1 MKRGTWRPASEADT
15 AVADTAVA
23 AVADTVPRPLL
34 PPPFR
39 RAAAGLAVACAA
51 VVLALGLRYHGQP
64 HGGWLDAVLDPRIQ
78 GALGRFHR
86 TLRFLADA
94 GNLIPAALMVAA
106 LVAACLA
113 ARRWTGA
120 VLAAV
125 AEAAAIVLTEYL
137 LKPLVGRTNG
147 GSLTFPSGHATAM
160 FALAVTVAVLLANP
174 PRGRWPAGARVLT
187 VLAALL
193 GATAVALAMVALNAH
208 YVTDA
213 IGGAAVGTGMALA
226 CALILDRLTRRRLTP
241 RRLVARRRLP
251 GAPPD
256 PPDRSQTGQPQP
268 APAAPRRSAG

>member
-1 MKRGTWRPASEADT
+1 MKRGTWRPASDADT

-64 HGGWLDAVLDPRIQ
+64 HGGWLDAMLDPRIQ
-78 GALGRFHR
+78 GALGPFHR

-94 GNLIPAALMVAA
+94 GTLVPAALMVAA

-125 AEAAAIVLTEYL
+125 AEPAAIVLTEYL
-137 LKPLVGRTNG
+137 LKPLVGRTNS

-226 CALILDRLTRRRLTP
+226 CALILDRLTRRRLAPHRLAGRRLTP
-241 RRLVARRRLP
+241 RRLA
-251 GAPPD
+251 
-256 PPDRSQTGQPQP
+256 
-268 APAAPRRSAG
+268 

>member
-1 MKRGTWRPASEADT
+1 MKRGTWRPASDADT

-64 HGGWLDAVLDPRIQ
+64 HGGWLDAMLDPRIQ
-78 GALGRFHR
+78 GALGPFHR

-94 GNLIPAALMVAA
+94 GTLVPAALMVAA

-125 AEAAAIVLTEYL
+125 AEPAAIVLTEYL
-137 LKPLVGRTNG
+137 LKPLVGRTNS

-174 PRGRWPAGARVLT
+174 PRGRWPA
-187 VLAALL
+187 
-193 GATAVALAMVALNAH
+193 
-208 YVTDA
+208 
-213 IGGAAVGTGMALA
+213 
-226 CALILDRLTRRRLTP
+226 
-241 RRLVARRRLP
+241 P
-251 GAPPD
+251 GC
-256 PPDRSQTGQPQP
+256 
-268 APAAPRRSAG
+268 